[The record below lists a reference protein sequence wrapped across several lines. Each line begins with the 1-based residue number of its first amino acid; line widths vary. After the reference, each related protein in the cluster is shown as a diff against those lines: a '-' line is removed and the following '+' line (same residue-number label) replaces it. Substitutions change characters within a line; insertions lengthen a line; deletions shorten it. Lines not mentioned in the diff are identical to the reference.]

1 MKKMWLWIRLGISVG
16 LIVLL
21 VFTIDFGDQRGTLAR
36 ADVRFLFL
44 AFFWAM
50 CDRVLMAYKWNNLLR
65 AKSIHIPL
73 LNITGTY
80 LTSTFLGVFLPATV
94 GGDAIRAYAVSKEG
108 HRAGDVISSIILE
121 RLLGTAALFIF
132 VLASI
137 ILSISVFGQSFFEDI
152 WNLFWLVLILLAALS
167 GLIWISLS
175 QRLVKRWVNW
185 IRQRNERLVDNKI
198 VGKLQEGYRS
208 YLSYQDHRIELGV
221 FLLLSIVE
229 NLFPIL
235 MNYSLS
241 RAFQMDIPLLY
252 FFILTPIVLVLV
264 RLPISI
270 DGIGIQEGTFVYF
283 LTLINVPQSEALLLG
298 IASHILAILSI
309 LPGGV
314 LYGFSGL
321 NLKSKPKE
329 EPATQRQD

>member
-1 MKKMWLWIRLGISVG
+1 MKKVWFWIRLAISVG

-21 VFTIDFGDQRGTLAR
+21 IFTIDFGDLRDTLAR
-36 ADVRFLFL
+36 ANAGFLLL
-44 AFFWAM
+44 AVFWAM
-50 CDRVLMAYKWNNLLR
+50 CDRVLMAYKWNILLR

-73 LNITGTY
+73 LNVTGTY

-108 HRAGDVISSIILE
+108 HRSGDVISSIILE

-137 ILSISVFGQSFFEDI
+137 ILSISVFGQRFFDNI
-152 WNLFWLVLILLAALS
+152 WSLFWLVLILLAALS

-175 QRLVKRWVNW
+175 QRLMKRWTAW
-185 IRQRNERLVDNKI
+185 IRQRNEKLVENKI
-198 VGKLQEGYRS
+198 ARKLLDGYRS
-208 YLSYQDHRIELGV
+208 YLSYQDHRFELGV
-221 FLLLSIVE
+221 FLMLSMIE
-229 NLFPIL
+229 NLLPIL

-241 RAFQMDIPLLY
+241 RAFGMDIPLLY

-283 LTLINVPQSEALLLG
+283 LTLINVPRSEALLLG

-309 LPGGV
+309 LPGGI

-321 NLKSKPKE
+321 NLRSKSKE
-329 EPATQRQD
+329 GPAAPQQD